1 MVIIDK
7 CLANKSKKLQLRKNR
22 FIFIDERCK
31 FPLGSNSK
39 LEMYAYNTLFDTI
52 LLYSQCSKI
61 YINRYLQET
70 GND

>member
-1 MVIIDK
+1 MVIMDK
-7 CLANKSKKLQLRKNR
+7 SLANKSKKLQLRKNR

-52 LLYSQCSKI
+52 LLYSQL
-61 YINRYLQET
+61 NGYLQET

>member
-1 MVIIDK
+1 MVIMDK
-7 CLANKSKKLQLRKNR
+7 SLANKSKKLQLRKNR

-52 LLYSQCSKI
+52 LLYSQNI
-61 YINRYLQET
+61 YKRVFTRNRK
-70 GND
+70 